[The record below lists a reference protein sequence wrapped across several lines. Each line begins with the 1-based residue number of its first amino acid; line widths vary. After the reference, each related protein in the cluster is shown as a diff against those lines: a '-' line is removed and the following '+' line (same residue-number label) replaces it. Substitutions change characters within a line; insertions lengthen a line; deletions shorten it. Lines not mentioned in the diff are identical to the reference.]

1 MKTTLETIDKEEL
14 HSLLL
19 RSWMT
24 HDAMWLANT
33 IREVG
38 IERANKLNR
47 AAVRDMAAV
56 EAKRIC
62 RLIDL
67 DAVRSFDDLR
77 RFVEAATDLVIPPF
91 MDFNVEWSATDNSMQ
106 FEVTKCFA
114 FDGVTMLGIADDYE
128 CGIYERIYGWL
139 NALKVGYEAFPPGD
153 HCLKHRIG
161 QCLRR
166 ITISF
171 EDLPEG

>member
-1 MKTTLETIDKEEL
+1 MNTTLETVDKEQL

-47 AAVRDMAAV
+47 AAVRDMAVV

-62 RLIDL
+62 KLIDL

-77 RFVEAATDLVIPPF
+77 RFVEAATELVIPPF
-91 MDFNVEWSATDNSMQ
+91 MDFTVEWSATDSSMQ
-106 FEVTKCFA
+106 FEITECFA

-139 NALKVGYEAFPPGD
+139 NAFELSYEVSPTGD
-153 HCLKHRIG
+153 HCLKHQTG
-161 QCLRR
+161 GCLRR
-166 ITISF
+166 ITIAF
-171 EDLPEG
+171 EDLGFP